1 MPWLMTP
8 FEGAQE
14 VGGMKDVFNLHLS
27 KGRQVIERA
36 FGMMIKRWRIL
47 ASSLDY
53 SVDRCNRVIR
63 VCALLH
69 NMCLRS
75 SLSKRI
81 VVDRRTEAHHPFS
94 QRDPVNG
101 VVERVRLHVAG
112 YRCPGTVQTEAE
124 MHRVAE
130 KKWSDAAATKRV
142 LLSKRLF
149 KKGNRRNAPRG
160 ANQCAAYQL
169 SN

>member
-69 NMCLRS
+69 NMCL
-75 SLSKRI
+75 
-81 VVDRRTEAHHPFS
+81 T
-94 QRDPVNG
+94 
-101 VVERVRLHVAG
+101 
-112 YRCPGTVQTEAE
+112 
-124 MHRVAE
+124 
-130 KKWSDAAATKRV
+130 ATKRV